1 MTLYLKKLSF
11 IESYPFKSQGKRYY
25 HDIQRDKIT
34 IKFQLDLDTSQE
46 ILNTLQ
52 EEKNTNHYNN
62 IYQDF
67 LLSLKN
73 KEIK

>member
-11 IESYPFKSQGKRYY
+11 IESYPFKCQGKRYY
-25 HDIQRDKIT
+25 HDIQRDKIL
-34 IKFQLDLDTSQE
+34 IKYQLDIDIKQE

-52 EEKNTNHYNN
+52 EENKYYNN

-73 KEIK
+73 KKNK

>member
-1 MTLYLKKLSF
+1 MTLHLKKLSF

-25 HDIQRDKIT
+25 HDIQKDKIL
-34 IKFQLDLDTSQE
+34 IKYQLDIDIKQE

-52 EEKNTNHYNN
+52 EENKYYNN

-73 KEIK
+73 KKKKK